1 MPAKHFAKVP
11 RSLPSPTYNKD
22 LSAQIKLMISNSPQP
37 TFFGFDYLHSRMWQ
51 TCKGTKRRGDRAGE
65 RGRGAE
71 VAGKVRAPI
80 HQVTKQTVSG
90 LMGPAHRQIVYS
102 VGDNPREMRVLRE
115 ASVYLDFPSKQP
127 PSPTASL
134 ASSGRL
140 SAQLF

>member
-1 MPAKHFAKVP
+1 
-11 RSLPSPTYNKD
+11 
-22 LSAQIKLMISNSPQP
+22 
-37 TFFGFDYLHSRMWQ
+37 
-51 TCKGTKRRGDRAGE
+51 
-65 RGRGAE
+65 
-71 VAGKVRAPI
+71 
-80 HQVTKQTVSG
+80 
-90 LMGPAHRQIVYS
+90 MGPAHRQIVYS